1 MLRSLLIVLFA
12 LSVATGARAQS
23 TPLLNPAPAQA
34 AAVLPLTAAQAQQV
48 LDVLRDPARRAQFV
62 GVLENIAR
70 ALPAA
75 AAGGIP
81 AAQTVPPPTASPPAV
96 PPPAAAA
103 KAALPIP
110 LVPDSLGAEILV
122 GASDR
127 LARLSS
133 KISDSARVL
142 TNFPLILRFIN
153 HLVRNPEARDEVLQS
168 AWRLALVMLAAVG
181 GERLAVRLLRPVLVR
196 LAARGPMPPAEPPP
210 RKNGGRSRQGGGMQR
225 LRPTAALL
233 LRRLPFV
240 LARFALKMVPLLLLA
255 AIGYALLGTPLGD
268 QRTARLVILAVL
280 NAYLLTRFVVT
291 LVRVLLAPDAPR
303 LRLVRLSDAGA
314 AYLTRWTR
322 RIAIIAI
329 FGYAGAEVGLLFGM
343 YRVAHDALL
352 RLVVLAVH
360 LCLVVMVLQT
370 RRRVADVIRA
380 RADATGVMAVLRNR
394 LAAVWHVIAIFY
406 IVALW
411 LVWAFEVPN
420 GFERLVRIFIA
431 TVVVAALT
439 RLASVSAHGALER
452 AVHIQPD
459 LAARYPGLEA
469 RAQAYQPAAR
479 ATLSGLI
486 SAFAVVVLFQ
496 AWGLDSFSW
505 FKGNGL
511 GARVVAALV
520 SIGLTVLAALLTWEL
535 ANAAMQRRLSRLSRD
550 AQAARAR
557 TLMPLMRTALLA
569 AIFLVAGLI
578 VLSDIGVNIAPLLA
592 GAGVVG
598 IAIGFGSQKLVQDLI
613 TGLFLLLENA
623 MHVGDWVTVS
633 GLSGTVEQLSVRTIR
648 LRAADGSVH
657 IIPFSSVTSVTNVNR
672 GIGNAAVSV
681 SVAYGEDIERVCAEL
696 AKIANE
702 MRMDRAF
709 APAMKSELQL
719 WGVDKVEAGG
729 VTVLGQIVC
738 TDAGRWSVQREFN
751 RRLQQRFTEL
761 GIRLAVPVQRLSI
774 EQAPALAPTARPPAH
789 PQPVPEPEEAEPRRF

>member
-1 MLRSLLIVLFA
+1 MPRSLLIVLLI
-12 LSVATGARAQS
+12 LSAAGLARAQ
-23 TPLLNPAPAQA
+23 PNAALNPPADHAPATA
-34 AAVLPLTAAQAQQV
+34 PLTAAQAQQV
-48 LDVLRDPARRAQFV
+48 LEVLNDPTRRAQFV
-62 GVLENIAR
+62 GVLENMAK

-75 AAGGIP
+75 TSA
-81 AAQTVPPPTASPPAV
+81 PTPTPPA
-96 PPPAAAA
+96 PNAPPAAAQATAPAVA
-103 KAALPIP
+103 KALPIP
-110 LVPDSLGAEILV
+110 LAPDSLGAEILV
-122 GASDR
+122 GVSDR

-142 TNFPLILRFIN
+142 TNFPLILRFVN
-153 HLVRNPEARDEVLQS
+153 HLVRNPEARQQVLES
-168 AWRLALVMLAAVG
+168 AWRLALVMVLAVAA
-181 GERLAVRLLRPVLVR
+181 ERLAIRLLRPALAR
-196 LAARGPMPPAEPPP
+196 LAARAPELPTEPPA
-210 RKNGGRSRQGGGMQR
+210 RKPGARGRNAIGIHR
-225 LRPTAALL
+225 LRPTAMLL

-240 LARFALKMVPLLLLA
+240 LARFAVKVVPLIVLA
-255 AIGYALLGTPLGD
+255 AIGYALLSTPLGD
-268 QRTARLVILAVL
+268 RRTARLVILAVL

-291 LVRVLLAPDAPR
+291 LARVLLAPDVPR
-303 LRLVRLSDAGA
+303 LRMVRLSDSGA
-314 AYLTRWTR
+314 AYLTRWVR
-322 RIAIIAI
+322 RIAIIAV
-329 FGYAGAEVGLLFGM
+329 FGYAAAEVGLLFGM

-360 LCLVVMVLQT
+360 LCLVLMVLQT

-380 RADATGVMAVLRNR
+380 RTDATGAMAVLRNR
-394 LAAVWHVIAIFY
+394 LASVWHIIAIFY

-420 GFERLVRIFIA
+420 GFERLIRIFVA
-431 TVVVAALT
+431 AVVVLALA
-439 RLASVSAHGALER
+439 RLANVSALGALER
-452 AVHIQPD
+452 AVHIHPD
-459 LAARYPGLEA
+459 VAARYPGLEA
-469 RAQAYQPAAR
+469 RARAYQPAAR
-479 ATLSGLI
+479 RTLSAII
-486 SAFAVVVLFQ
+486 SALAVVVLFQ

-505 FKGNGL
+505 FAADKL
-511 GARVVAALV
+511 GGRVVTALV
-520 SIGLTVLAALLTWEL
+520 SIGLTVLGALLVWEL
-535 ANAAMQRRLSRLSRD
+535 TNAAMERRLARLTRD
-550 AQAARAR
+550 VQVARAR
-557 TLMPLMRTALLA
+557 TLMPLMRTALLVT
-569 AIFLVAGLI
+569 IFLVAGLI

-681 SVAYGEDIERVCAEL
+681 SVAFGEDIERVCAEL

-702 MRMDRAF
+702 MRTDRAF

-729 VTVLGQIVC
+729 VTILGQIVC

-751 RRLQQRFTEL
+751 RRLQRRFAEL

-774 EQAPALAPTARPPAH
+774 EQSHAQAPMVRQPAH
-789 PQPVPEPEEAEPRRF
+789 PQPEPAPEEAEPRRF